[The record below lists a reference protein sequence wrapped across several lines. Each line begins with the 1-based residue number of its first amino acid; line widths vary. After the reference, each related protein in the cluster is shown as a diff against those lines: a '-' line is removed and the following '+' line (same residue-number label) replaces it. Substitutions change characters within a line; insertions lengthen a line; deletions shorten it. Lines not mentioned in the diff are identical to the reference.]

1 MGLSDTIQLMANQNG
16 FVLLTG
22 TANLKLAQN
31 VAKILGKEIHETVSV
46 FADGEKRVIIPDN
59 LRRREIFIIQP
70 TCPPVNDNI
79 MELLLII
86 DAAKRSS
93 ASEITAV
100 IPYFGYSRQD
110 RKDRS
115 RVPISA
121 ALVAGLIEYAGAD
134 RILTIDIHSEQEPGF
149 VEIPWD
155 NLYASYSLLPQ
166 LKKYFSLEN
175 LVVASP
181 DKGGVL
187 KATFYAE
194 LLDAEGLAIVF
205 KERDIT
211 KKNESKA
218 LDIIGDVKGKDV
230 LLVDDMI
237 DTAGTI
243 CEAARLIKQRGAR
256 SISAAATH
264 GIFSDPAPKKIA
276 ESPLDKIFITDSVPI
291 REGMLEDP
299 KVVVISAAQLLA
311 EAISCIYNGNSI
323 SEKLIPK
330 THKEERN

>member
-1 MGLSDTIQLMANQNG
+1 MPNSNG

-22 TANLKLAQN
+22 TANLKLA
-31 VAKILGKEIHETVSV
+31 KDIGKFLKKEVYETVTE
-46 FADGEKRVIIPDN
+46 FADGEKRVIIPQN
-59 LRRREIFIIQP
+59 LRKRDIFIIQP
-70 TCPPVNDNI
+70 TCLPVDSNI

-93 ASEITAV
+93 ASEVSAI

-110 RKDRS
+110 RKDRP

-121 ALVAGLIEYAGAD
+121 SLVARLIEFSGAD

-155 NLYASYSLLPQ
+155 NLYASYSFLPV
-166 LKKYFSLEN
+166 LKKIFNKSL
-175 LVVASP
+175 VIASP
-181 DKGGVL
+181 DKGGVP

-194 LLDAEGLAIVF
+194 LLDADGIAIVY
-205 KERDIT
+205 KERDVT
-211 KKNESKA
+211 KRNESKA
-218 LDIIGDVKGKDV
+218 LYMVGDVKGKDV

-243 CEAARLIKQRGAR
+243 CEAANLIKRQGAK
-256 SISAAATH
+256 SVSAVATH
-264 GIFSDPAPKKIA
+264 GLFSNSAPERIA
-276 ESPLDKIFITDSVPI
+276 KSTLDKIFITDTVSI
-291 REGMLEDP
+291 RKEMLDNP
-299 KVVVISAAQLLA
+299 KVTIVSVAKLLA
-311 EAISCIYNGNSI
+311 EAINCIYNGDSM

-330 THKEERN
+330 THQEKI